1 MLDKRARRD
10 GGNDPRQNSFPI
22 MATHLWKNYEKT
34 SGEPKSLG
42 FSSEDIADIEKP
54 EDLEP
59 FNI

>member
-1 MLDKRARRD
+1 
-10 GGNDPRQNSFPI
+10 